1 MLRVIPQGKV
11 VLQAVLHPKEKLS
24 NAVLFWIE
32 FNFEKTMSRKYLC
45 YEKKGE
51 VIHRTDDDP
60 KPPIIKKRRADQNKP
75 ITHDDMR
82 LI

>member
-1 MLRVIPQGKV
+1 
-11 VLQAVLHPKEKLS
+11 
-24 NAVLFWIE
+24 
-32 FNFEKTMSRKYLC
+32 MSRKYLC

>member
-1 MLRVIPQGKV
+1 MR
-11 VLQAVLHPKEKLS
+11 
-24 NAVLFWIE
+24 
-32 FNFEKTMSRKYLC
+32 
-45 YEKKGE
+45 KKGE

-60 KPPIIKKRRADQNKP
+60 KPPIIKKKRRADQNKP

>member
-32 FNFEKTMSRKYLC
+32 FNFEKQCPGNIYAMRK
-45 YEKKGE
+45 KKGRLFTE
-51 VIHRTDDDP
+51 QMMT
-60 KPPIIKKRRADQNKP
+60 QNL
-75 ITHDDMR
+75 R
-82 LI
+82 